1 MLGLLSH
8 DPHFCLLREEVTF
21 GRKAKKN
28 TGLANANFYLLHLS
42 LMREYLDLEF
52 SSLSAALPF
61 EYNLERIIDD
71 FILMAI
77 FVGNDFLPHLPDLH
91 INEGALERIW
101 SIYKE
106 ILPIAGGYLNEHGTI
121 ALPRLQL
128 LLDKLGDFEIE
139 HFEAE
144 FADQNWFKGKQQ
156 KEIEAMEKAR
166 KRNKLVMTTDQQKL
180 FGKVKTFVEEK
191 QDRLALVNTLNA
203 RDRRFLQELA
213 DELHLRLVWD
223 ETDDYG
229 QPLAVLTLDT
239 EPEEDDED
247 GWEDENESELAI
259 GRVLQKYAKAK
270 VVPNIEEDF
279 ESSYEET
286 LRKKMDEWKQGY
298 YKVGP
303 LGNEL
308 ISPNSN
314 STIPTS
320 HHSAN

>member
-42 LMREYLDLEF
+42 LLREYLDLEF
-52 SSLSAALPF
+52 SSLSTMPF
-61 EYNLERIIDD
+61 EYDLERIIDD

-101 SIYKE
+101 TIYKE
-106 ILPIAGGYLNEHGTI
+106 ILPVAGGYLNEHGTI
-121 ALPRLQL
+121 SLPRLQL

-156 KEIEAMEKAR
+156 KEIDAMEKAR
-166 KRNKLVMTTDQQKL
+166 KRNKLVLTVDQQKL
-180 FGKVKTFVEEK
+180 YKQVEKFVVEKEE
-191 QDRLALVNTLNA
+191 RLALVNSFNA

-213 DELHLRLVWD
+213 DELHLRLTWD

-229 QPLAVLTLDT
+229 QSLVVFSLDEATDDEQWEDDDESQSAIQRVLT
-239 EPEEDDED
+239 
-247 GWEDENESELAI
+247 
-259 GRVLQKYAKAK
+259 KYTKAK

-286 LRKKMDEWKQGY
+286 LKKKMDEWKQGY
-298 YKVGP
+298 YKVCCARV
-303 LGNEL
+303 
-308 ISPNSN
+308 S
-314 STIPTS
+314 
-320 HHSAN
+320 